1 MLKAVRLSIP
11 ICFLAGLLYARSAG
25 DLQPLFFYPAA
36 ILAGAVVCYLWK
48 TVVQAPLLPYAVR
61 ASGLGFVCA
70 LYLICSGKFTE
81 TPLPVIANAAPIA
94 LYACLT
100 FFVLFL
106 IHCLC
111 RRVHSGRKWAATL
124 LALYPASMVIATLA
138 VEDTTGQ
145 ESTRFRFGAVVE
157 QINVK
162 GISPPFQTYR
172 YHALT
177 RTAEIADLTIQ
188 SVYLSIDSPT
198 QTLNTAFLEVV
209 EDDGTIRYAVPHAVH
224 LDNATFVSEGE
235 TVDAPLV
242 IITHGKTPYHWDV
255 FYCPL

>member
-1 MLKAVRLSIP
+1 
-11 ICFLAGLLYARSAG
+11 
-25 DLQPLFFYPAA
+25 
-36 ILAGAVVCYLWK
+36 
-48 TVVQAPLLPYAVR
+48 
-61 ASGLGFVCA
+61 
-70 LYLICSGKFTE
+70 
-81 TPLPVIANAAPIA
+81 
-94 LYACLT
+94 
-100 FFVLFL
+100 
-106 IHCLC
+106 
-111 RRVHSGRKWAATL
+111 
-124 LALYPASMVIATLA
+124 MVIATLA

-145 ESTRFRFGAVVE
+145 ESTRFRFGAVIE

-162 GISPPFQTYR
+162 GISPPLPNLPISCTV
-172 YHALT
+172 T

-235 TVDAPLV
+235 TVDAQLV

>member
-1 MLKAVRLSIP
+1 MLKIVRLSIP
-11 ICFLAGLLYARSAG
+11 ICFLAGLLYARSAAG
-25 DLQPLFFYPAA
+25 LQPLFLIPAT
-36 ILAGAVVCYLWK
+36 ILAGAAVCYLWK
-48 TVVQAPLLPYAVR
+48 TVVQISLLPYAAH
-61 ASGLGFVCA
+61 ASVLGGIWALFLLYHDSFVA
-70 LYLICSGKFTE
+70 V
-81 TPLPVIANAAPIA
+81 LPSVLATIA
-94 LYACLT
+94 LYVCLT
-100 FFVLFL
+100 LIVLFL
-106 IHCLC
+106 IHRLC
-111 RRVHSGRKWAATL
+111 RRVRPSRKWAATL
-124 LALYPASMVIATLA
+124 LALYPACVVIATLA

-145 ESTRFRFGAVVE
+145 ESTRFRFGAVIE

-209 EDDGTIRYAVPHAVH
+209 EDGGTIRYAVPHAVH
-224 LDNATFVSEGE
+224 LHNATFVSEGE
-235 TVDAPLV
+235 TVNAQLV